1 MSIYTR
7 PDVKEI
13 ITTKYLGKQG
23 KLLKIEEG
31 GTLSIYRSQ
40 TVYKTN
46 GGEYHAL

>member
-7 PDVKEI
+7 ADVKEI

-31 GTLSIYRSQ
+31 ERYPFTEAKLC
-40 TVYKTN
+40 TK
-46 GGEYHAL
+46 